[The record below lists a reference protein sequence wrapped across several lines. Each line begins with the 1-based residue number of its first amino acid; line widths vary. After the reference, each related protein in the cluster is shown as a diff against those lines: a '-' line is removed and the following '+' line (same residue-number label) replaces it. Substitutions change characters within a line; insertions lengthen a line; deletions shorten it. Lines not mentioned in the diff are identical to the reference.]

1 MAGARYSSCGEPGVG
16 KSVLLDHLLEQ
27 PFDCQVARVGGVE
40 SEMEIAFAGLHQL
53 CGPMLARLDHLPAPQ
68 RDALHIVFG
77 LRDRTTAPDRFL
89 VGLAVLT
96 LLSDVAAERPLIC
109 LVDDAQWLD
118 RASVA
123 AMAFAARRL
132 LADPVAMVFAVR
144 EPSDE
149 HELDGLPDLVV
160 EGLGDRDARLLLAS
174 AVPGPLDPR
183 VRDRI
188 IAETRGNP
196 LALVEVPRGSTPA
209 ELAGGFGVTDPGN
222 LTHRIERSFA
232 RRLESLPAQT
242 RRLLLTAAAEPLGD
256 ASLLWRAAERLDIRA
271 EAARPAVADGLVE
284 LGARVRFRHPLVRAA
299 GYRSASSYEREV
311 VHGALADVTDPA
323 GDPDR
328 WIWHRAH
335 SATRPDEGIA
345 AELERSADRA
355 QRRGGMP
362 AAAAFLRRAT
372 ELTPDPGR
380 RGRRALA
387 AAQAA
392 LEAGALDRASDLLA
406 TAELG
411 PPDELQRGRVERLRA
426 RLIFTRTRGGEAL
439 RPLVEAA
446 RRLEPLDA
454 DLARETY
461 LEAVT
466 AAAFAS
472 RLVRAE
478 QMKEVVDAA
487 RRAPPGTRP
496 IDLLLVASVTSLA
509 EGPASSVP
517 PIRRAL
523 DAFRLDAGE
532 DSSRRWLWFAA

>member
-1 MAGARYSSCGEPGVG
+1 MPMSGGRSGRVLRGRGRECAALDRLIYDLNDGRSSVLVLRGEPGVG

-27 PFDCQVARVGGVE
+27 PFDCDVARVGGVE

-53 CGPMLARLDHLPAPQ
+53 CAPMLSRLDHLPAPQ
-68 RDALHIVFG
+68 RDALQTVFG
-77 LRDRTTAPDRFL
+77 LRDSTTAPDRFL

-132 LADPVAMVFAVR
+132 LADPVAMVFAGR

-160 EGLGDRDARLLLAS
+160 GGLGDRDARLLLAS

-183 VRDRI
+183 APGCI

-271 EAARPAVADGLVE
+271 EAARPAVPDGLVE
-284 LGARVRFRHPLVRAA
+284 LGARVRFRHPLVRSAV
-299 GYRSASSYEREV
+299 YRSASLQERQV
-311 VHGALADVTDPA
+311 VHCALAGATDPMA
-323 GDPDR
+323 DPDR
-328 WIWHRAH
+328 WSWHRAQ
-335 SATRPDEGIA
+335 AAAAPDEAVAG
-345 AELERSADRA
+345 ELERSADRA
-355 QRRGGMP
+355 QRRGGLA
-362 AAAAFLRRAT
+362 AAAAFLEHAA
-372 ELTPDPGR
+372 ELTPDPR
-380 RGRRALA
+380 RRARRALT
-387 AAQAA
+387 AAQHKFD
-392 LEAGALDRASDLLA
+392 AGAPNRASELLA
-406 TAELG
+406 TAEL
-411 PPDELQRGRVERLRA
+411 
-426 RLIFTRTRGGEAL
+426 
-439 RPLVEAA
+439 
-446 RRLEPLDA
+446 
-454 DLARETY
+454 
-461 LEAVT
+461 
-466 AAAFAS
+466 
-472 RLVRAE
+472 
-478 QMKEVVDAA
+478 
-487 RRAPPGTRP
+487 
-496 IDLLLVASVTSLA
+496 
-509 EGPASSVP
+509 
-517 PIRRAL
+517 
-523 DAFRLDAGE
+523 
-532 DSSRRWLWFAA
+532 